1 MSIAEVD
8 PTRPYREEKFFRD
21 LDDFAYGRKPFMPS
35 GLDPKPKI
43 LPGHILNDGIG
54 YRVTEAEVMV
64 DPLTFLE
71 QYLTG
76 AAPGGQ
82 RLPEFLIRGV

>member
-35 GLDPKPKI
+35 GLDPKPKNFSLVI
-43 LPGHILNDGIG
+43 FSTT
-54 YRVTEAEVMV
+54 V
-64 DPLTFLE
+64 
-71 QYLTG
+71 
-76 AAPGGQ
+76 
-82 RLPEFLIRGV
+82 